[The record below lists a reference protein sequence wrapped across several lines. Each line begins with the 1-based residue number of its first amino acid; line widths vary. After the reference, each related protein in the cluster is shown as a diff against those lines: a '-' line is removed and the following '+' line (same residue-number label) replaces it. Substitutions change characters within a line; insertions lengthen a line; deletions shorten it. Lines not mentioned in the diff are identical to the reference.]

1 MASSF
6 KNAVSANVGTTPV
19 DVYTAPALTS
29 TTVIG
34 LSLANTSA
42 TSVTANVTVT
52 KGGTTVYVI
61 KTAPVPVGSSLVLFG
76 GDQKLVLEAGNK
88 FSVTS
93 SAVTSLDVVVSVLE
107 LTAA

>member
-1 MASSF
+1 MASTF
-6 KNAVSANVGTTPV
+6 KNAVSTGVGTSPV

-34 LSLANTSA
+34 LSLANVHTA
-42 TSVTANVTVT
+42 QVTVVVTVT
-52 KGGTTVYVI
+52 KGATVANVI
-61 KTAPVPVGSSLVLFG
+61 KSAPIPVGSSLVLFG

-93 SAVTSLDVVVSVLE
+93 SVAGSVDVIVSLLE
-107 LTAA
+107 IA